1 MSLGTCMYCIPTNV
15 TIVLSKDGTS
25 WTCHIDVV
33 SGTDNEGTVPAD
45 RYVNAVEYQYLIYP
59 NINSYAIHTL
69 ILISLGAFNIS
80 QLILSS

>member
-15 TIVLSKDGTS
+15 TIVLTKDGTS

-45 RYVNAVEYQYLIYP
+45 RYVNAVEYQYLI
-59 NINSYAIHTL
+59 
-69 ILISLGAFNIS
+69 
-80 QLILSS
+80 